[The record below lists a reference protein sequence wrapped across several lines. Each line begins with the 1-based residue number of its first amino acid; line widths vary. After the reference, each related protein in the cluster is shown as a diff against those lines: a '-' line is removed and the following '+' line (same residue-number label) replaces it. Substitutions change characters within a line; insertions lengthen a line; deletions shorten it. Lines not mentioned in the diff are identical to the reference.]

1 MLLVNISYCNKCML
15 IHTYSF
21 YKSIKSIEGYV
32 RPFDYSNIP
41 FKMIPGNTR
50 KKMSPFNFTLRLVVQ
65 IEFKRNIIDMFELLK
80 RHPLILI
87 SNYLHSYFQEDCT
100 CFTATATVDYFKMRA
115 P

>member
-50 KKMSPFNFTLRLVVQ
+50 KKYL
-65 IEFKRNIIDMFELLK
+65 
-80 RHPLILI
+80 PLILLCVLSCKLNLSVTLLI
-87 SNYLHSYFQEDCT
+87 CSNY
-100 CFTATATVDYFKMRA
+100 
-115 P
+115 